1 MSCGRDRQLCHQTSP
16 SGLARPSQDTNV
28 HYHNYSSE
36 SAENV
41 YTECTAKHWA
51 GQQVYDESPCSQY
64 ICQLQKYQYTATFGL
79 SKVCAQNL
87 NKLMQ
92 FCSNQKMSC
101 LILFEWDHALWIFLI
116 WSILRWLVHFNQFFM
131 GKMYIIFFTL
141 DPQFRKDI
149 QEYNVFLCVFQVLAL
164 ISFS

>member
-1 MSCGRDRQLCHQTSP
+1 MAILLHLLLILLIQSSIGPNRAKQIARCNAAQT
-16 SGLARPSQDTNV
+16 V
-28 HYHNYSSE
+28 EH
-36 SAENV
+36 V

-51 GQQVYDESPCSQY
+51 GQQVYDENPYSQY
-64 ICQLQKYQYTATFGL
+64 ICQLQKYQCTATFGL
-79 SKVCAQNL
+79 IKVCAQNL

-101 LILFEWDHALWIFLI
+101 LIFLLFERDHALWIFLI
-116 WSILRWLVHFNQFFM
+116 WSIFRWLGHFNQFFM

-149 QEYNVFLCVFQVLAL
+149 QEYSVFLCVFQVLAL